1 MQEGK
6 KYDRLWWLW
15 LVLALPY
22 FGFWALAA
30 WMIGAD

>member
-1 MQEGK
+1 MIQPP
-6 KYDRLWWLW
+6 RLWWLW

-30 WMIGAD
+30 WMIGAE